1 MNFEIGDTVRNSI
14 TKKVYTVVNTDEQPY
29 LTLAPVGTEPSED
42 ASPEE
47 TISMHQD
54 FLELVEDE
62 A

>member
-14 TKKVYTVVNTDEQPY
+14 TKKVYTVVNIDEQPY
-29 LTLAPVGTEPSED
+29 LTLAPVGAETAEPASE
-42 ASPEE
+42 EE

>member
-14 TKKVYTVVNTDEQPY
+14 TKKVYTVVNIDEQPY
-29 LTLAPVGTEPSED
+29 LTLAPVGAESTEAVSE
-42 ASPEE
+42 EE

-54 FLELVEDE
+54 FLELVEEE